1 MNSSQ
6 ITVLYTIVYK
16 EIHRILRLWLQ
27 TILPPL
33 INMSL
38 YFFIFGQMIGLHIGD
53 INNISYAQFIT
64 PGLIIL
70 ATVTNAYMNAS
81 SSVFLDKFQ
90 GCLQE
95 ILAAPIPEYF
105 FILAITIGSVF
116 RGLIIGMLIAFSG
129 WICVGATITNF
140 YVFFVV
146 LVASNCLFAIL
157 GILNGLYANHF
168 DGINFVPAFIL
179 TPLTF
184 LGGVF
189 YPINRLPGIWQDLS
203 YYNPFVY
210 LVKAMRQSYTNGHI
224 SYVFLFFIIILS
236 IIFAIWCTQKIKHR
250 SKIHMR

>member
-1 MNSSQ
+1 MKQSYTT
-6 ITVLYTIVYK
+6 ILYTIIYK
-16 EIHRILRLWLQ
+16 EVHRILRLWMQ

-38 YFFIFGQMIGLHIGD
+38 YFFIFGQMIGEHIGD
-53 INNISYAQFIT
+53 INNISYTQFIT

-105 FILAITIGSVF
+105 FIIAITLGSIF
-116 RGLIIGMLIAFSG
+116 RGLVIGLLIALSG

-140 YVFFVV
+140 SIFFII
-146 LVASNCLFAIL
+146 LITSNCLFAIL

-168 DGINFVPAFIL
+168 DGINFVPSFIL

-189 YPINRLPGIWQDLS
+189 YPINRLPAIWQDLS

-210 LVKAMRQSYTNGHI
+210 LVKAMRESYTNGQI
-224 SYVFLFFIIILS
+224 SYVFLTSIVILS
-236 IIFAIWCTQKIKHR
+236 ITLAMWCTHKIKHR
-250 SKIHMR
+250 LKIHMR